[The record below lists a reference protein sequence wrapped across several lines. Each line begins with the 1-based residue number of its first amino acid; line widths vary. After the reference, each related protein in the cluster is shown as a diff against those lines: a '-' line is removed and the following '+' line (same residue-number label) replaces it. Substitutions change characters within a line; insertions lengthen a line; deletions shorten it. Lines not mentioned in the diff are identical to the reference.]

1 MPPPPPWPTATDT
14 DTAIAIPIAAPT
26 SRDAATVRPA
36 RAPAVRPARARW
48 FALGLVTGAV
58 VAVFARGEGPA
69 TLHDLREWS
78 ARTLRSLEHHPE
90 LRPQTETGA
99 AAPRLAQASP
109 VTRPAPTSEAPC
121 SVNPGPDDPCA
132 DLLAPFLTRETAS
145 LDVPTYPVESLPRA
159 KPPVVARRH
168 RGRPA
173 PAPAPAD
180 DDSGDTARATTP
192 APIPPHD
199 ELVAPERVPIVG
211 PEETAENGLR

>member
-1 MPPPPPWPTATDT
+1 LPTATDT
-14 DTAIAIPIAAPT
+14 ATDTAIAAPS
-26 SRDAATVRPA
+26 SRDAATVRPP
-36 RAPAVRPARARW
+36 RAPAVRPARGRW

-78 ARTLRSLEHHPE
+78 ARTLRSLEHRPE
-90 LRPQTETGA
+90 RRPQTESGA
-99 AAPRLAQASP
+99 AAPVLAQASL

-121 SVNPGPDDPCA
+121 SEDPGPGDPCA
-132 DLLAPFLTRETAS
+132 ELLAPFLTKTTAS

-180 DDSGDTARATTP
+180 DDSEDTARATTP
-192 APIPPHD
+192 APNPPHD
-199 ELVAPERVPIVG
+199 ELVAPERIPIVA
-211 PEETAENGLR
+211 PEQTAENELR